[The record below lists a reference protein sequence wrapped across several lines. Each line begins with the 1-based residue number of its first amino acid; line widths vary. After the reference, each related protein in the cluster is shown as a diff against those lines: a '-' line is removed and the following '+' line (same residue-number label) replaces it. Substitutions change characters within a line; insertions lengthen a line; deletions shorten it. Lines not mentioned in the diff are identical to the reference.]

1 MHEFSLL
8 ANLLKKIEDTAQ
20 RENASRVV
28 SVSVKIGAMAHISG
42 SHFREHFEHA
52 VRGTCCEGA
61 ELNIEE
67 DGDQNA
73 PDAQSIVLTR
83 IEVEDDD

>member
-8 ANLLKKIEDTAQ
+8 ANLLNKIEDTAQ
-20 RENASRVV
+20 REKATRVV
-28 SVSVKIGAMAHISG
+28 SVSVKIGAMAHISA

-52 VRGTCCEGA
+52 VRGTLCEGA

-67 DGDQNA
+67 DGDQYA
-73 PDAQSIVLTR
+73 HDAQSIILTS
-83 IEVEDDD
+83 IEVEDDE